1 MNYLKNYPDLVKLY
15 NLANDKVKK
24 QIIEKI
30 IESPSDS
37 DGPGYVYGFTK
48 SEDKNTRYNFYM
60 KLGRTSRNEPSI
72 RINEWGGEQVF
83 SIKSIYNK
91 KFERLVHLF
100 FKFANIHRD
109 NKKNPGTKEVEWFRF
124 IKVNNINKNFI
135 ISRINS
141 ICSLIDD
148 IYLLDDNDDNE
159 DKDNIKNTVIRPKLI
174 NNNKNN
180 NKDNIKNTV
189 IRPKINLKTCSKN
202 ELLKISGI
210 GNVLANAII
219 NYRECVGINDIGDLI
234 EIRGIGDKRLDII
247 SYYCEVI

>member
-1 MNYLKNYPDLVKLY
+1 MNNLKNYPDLVKLY
-15 NLANDKVKK
+15 NLANDKVKI

-30 IESPSDS
+30 IERPSDT

-60 KLGRTSRNEPSI
+60 KLGRTSRNVPSD
-72 RINEWGGEQVF
+72 RINEWGGEEVF

-100 FKFANIHRD
+100 FKFANVHRD
-109 NKKNPGTKEVEWFRF
+109 NKSNPGSKEVEWFKF
-124 IKVNNINKNFI
+124 IKANNINKNFI

-148 IYLLDDNDDNE
+148 IYLSNDDEHEIKTDIKPKSITN
-159 DKDNIKNTVIRPKLI
+159 DK
-174 NNNKNN
+174 NK
-180 NKDNIKNTV
+180 IMSRV
-189 IRPKINLKTCSKN
+189 KINLKTCSKN
-202 ELLKISGI
+202 DLLRINGI

-219 NYRECVGINDIGDLI
+219 DYRECVGISNVEDLL
-234 EIRGIGDKRLDII
+234 EIRGIGNKRLDII
-247 SYYCEVI
+247 SDSCEII

>member
-15 NLANDKVKK
+15 NLANDKVKI

-30 IESPSDS
+30 IERPSDS

-60 KLGRTSRNEPSI
+60 KLGRTSRNDPGV
-72 RINEWGGEQVF
+72 RIDEWGGEEVF

-100 FKFANIHRD
+100 FKFANVHRD
-109 NKKNPGTKEVEWFRF
+109 NKSKPGTKEVEWFRF
-124 IKVNNINKNFI
+124 TKANNINKNFI
-135 ISRINS
+135 ISRINL

-148 IYLLDDNDDNE
+148 IYLSNDDE
-159 DKDNIKNTVIRPKLI
+159 DEITTNVSTNVSTI
-174 NNNKNN
+174 NK
-180 NKDNIKNTV
+180 ISV
-189 IRPKINLKTCSKN
+189 RSRSKINLKTCSKN
-202 ELLKISGI
+202 DLLRINGI

-219 NYRECVGINDIGDLI
+219 NYRECVGISNVEDLT
-234 EIRGIGDKRLDII
+234 EIRGIGNKKLDII
-247 SYYCEVI
+247 SNYCEVI